1 MAEFLYLIKARR
13 RKLICKT
20 RMDQQQQIQKKT
32 QQSQESKGKFCKVCF
47 DAGKHES
54 IYKSHYVKDKV
65 GSNGLV
71 VCPTLLNQKCRY
83 CHEKGHTIKFCKV
96 LQNKEKYNKKKMRR
110 TTYQETII
118 ETKTKLSN
126 EVNNNKVLNQFASL
140 MGDDSDNEDETTNT
154 LTKPN
159 TWANIVGKN
168 SHVKENTKTSTNT
181 NTNSNANS
189 NTNSNTN
196 SNASSNASEMIT
208 LERPKLRRQDTIV
221 HSMSCDEIIESV
233 TGGQV
238 YQDILSSMPFAFK
251 SLPLSHDP
259 PSSRMVPGS
268 VENTLEPAMAYQVK
282 EQQQSKVKEQIV
294 ESVQSVQLEYCE
306 IQQPKKKRILNWA
319 ELSDSDED

>member
-1 MAEFLYLIKARR
+1 MAEFLYLIKAR

-20 RMDQQQQIQKKT
+20 RMDQQQQMQKKT

-47 DAGKHES
+47 DAGKDES

-110 TTYQETII
+110 STYQETIM
-118 ETKTKLSN
+118 ETKTTPYN
-126 EVNNNKVLNQFASL
+126 EVNNNKILNQFASL
-140 MGDDSDNEDETTNT
+140 MGDDSDNEDETSNT

-168 SHVKENTKTSTNT
+168 SHVKESTKTSTNT
-181 NTNSNANS
+181 NTNSNANT
-189 NTNSNTN
+189 NTNT
-196 SNASSNASEMIT
+196 SEMIT

-221 HSMSCDEIIESV
+221 YSMSCDEILESV
-233 TGGQV
+233 TGDQV
-238 YQDILSSMPFAFK
+238 YQDILTSMPFAFK

-259 PSSRMVPGS
+259 PSSRMISGS
-268 VENTLEPAMAYQVK
+268 LENTLEPSMVYQVQ
-282 EQQQSKVKEQIV
+282 EQKQSKEKKRIV
-294 ESVQSVQLEYCE
+294 ESVQSVQSVESVQLEYCE
-306 IQQPKKKRILNWA
+306 IQPPKKKRILNWA

>member
-1 MAEFLYLIKARR
+1 MNESVAELLYLIKAR

-20 RMDQQQQIQKKT
+20 RMDQQQQMQKKT

-110 TTYQETII
+110 TTYQDTII
-118 ETKTKLSN
+118 ETKTTPSNKLNS
-126 EVNNNKVLNQFASL
+126 NKVLNQFASL

-168 SHVKENTKTSTNT
+168 SHVIENTKTNT
-181 NTNSNANS
+181 NTNT
-189 NTNSNTN
+189 NTNT
-196 SNASSNASEMIT
+196 SEMIT

-221 HSMSCDEIIESV
+221 HSVSRDKILDLV
-233 TGGQV
+233 TEDQV
-238 YQDILSSMPFAFK
+238 YENVSSSMPFAFK
-251 SLPLSHDP
+251 SLPLSHDT

-282 EQQQSKVKEQIV
+282 EKQQTKVKEQIV
-294 ESVQSVQLEYCE
+294 ESVQSVESVESVQLEYCE

-319 ELSDSDED
+319 DLSDSDED

>member
-1 MAEFLYLIKARR
+1 MAEFLYLIKAR

-20 RMDQQQQIQKKT
+20 RMDQQQQMQKKT

-110 TTYQETII
+110 TTYQENIMK
-118 ETKTKLSN
+118 TKTTLSN

-168 SHVKENTKTSTNT
+168 SHVKENTKTNTNT

-189 NTNSNTN
+189 NT
-196 SNASSNASEMIT
+196 SEMIT

-221 HSMSCDEIIESV
+221 HSMSCDEILESV
-233 TGGQV
+233 TGDQV
-238 YQDILSSMPFAFK
+238 YENVLTSMPFAFK

-282 EQQQSKVKEQIV
+282 EQQQTKVKEQMV
-294 ESVQSVQLEYCE
+294 ESVESVESVETVQLEYYE

-319 ELSDSDED
+319 DLSDSDED